1 MHQPAPGTS
10 TISSSALSAMLPR
23 VTASKQ
29 NFSAS
34 GCTDDMR
41 PISSTT
47 SFTQLAFSRRA
58 VSSTIC
64 NTPSASDISCIVNFQ
79 RVGQTGI
86 KRQYRLIEGL
96 SCLIQPNKS
105 AIGEQRVKR
114 PGISEVA
121 IGRRLYLIARHFAID
136 DMHGVAQAPPCRQRL
151 ANAPASLARPDD
163 GKGLA
168 GSQPGH
174 GGLGF
179 GQAG

>member
-1 MHQPAPGTS
+1 MHQPLPGTS
-10 TISSSALSAMLPR
+10 TISSRALSAMLPR
-23 VTASKQ
+23 ATASKQ

-47 SFTQLAFSRRA
+47 SLPRLAFSRRA

-86 KRQYRLIEGL
+86 KRQYRLSEGL

-105 AIGEQRVKR
+105 AIGEQRGER
-114 PGISEVA
+114 SSIGEVA
-121 IGRRLYLIARHFAID
+121 IGRRLHLVACHLAID
-136 DMHGVAQAPPCRQRL
+136 DMHGVAQAPPRRQRL
-151 ANAPASLARPDD
+151 ANAPAPFTGPGD
-163 GKGLA
+163 GK
-168 GSQPGH
+168 
-174 GGLGF
+174 
-179 GQAG
+179 